1 VAGDEPEREPLPAR
15 REGGD
20 DDGYYRHGRHERERT
35 AAGALAWGQSAAPG
49 DPKSTVASDDEGKRD
64 DAVARPLVDVGVGL
78 PRAGFSD
85 VDVHFDARWE
95 LPVAYVAGR
104 RRDAHLR
111 SRRPE
116 CGGKLFS

>member
-1 VAGDEPEREPLPAR
+1 
-15 REGGD
+15 
-20 DDGYYRHGRHERERT
+20 
-35 AAGALAWGQSAAPG
+35 
-49 DPKSTVASDDEGKRD
+49 
-64 DAVARPLVDVGVGL
+64 VGV

-85 VDVHFDARWE
+85 VDVHFEARWE

-104 RRDAHLR
+104 RRDARLR